1 MANDITAELRT
12 RRDYWH
18 EQCRAACASG
28 DDAAAERALK
38 ALRLFEWI
46 LEGTDV
52 DGRRGF
58 Q

>member
-12 RRDYWH
+12 RRDYWQ
-18 EQCRAACASG
+18 EQYRAARASG

-38 ALRLFEWI
+38 GLRLFEWI
-46 LEGTDV
+46 LEEGNE
-52 DGRRGF
+52 DGQRA